1 MTTTTRY
8 TYNGE
13 VPIAYQDL
21 GGTGGEPLLL
31 VMGLGTTRFWWP
43 DGLVRELVAR
53 GFHVAAYDQ
62 RDAGESGRVTAPPAG
77 HPVTALLRRTAPAY
91 RAEDLTDD
99 AVAVLDALG
108 WPRAHLFGHSLGGL
122 VAQRVAVR
130 HPQRVLTL
138 TSSAAVPS
146 DAGAL
151 GALRHVRPGPVLRLA
166 RLHHPETP
174 EGNLA
179 LAVALA
185 RILAAPERAVGP
197 DDVREFVEREAAH
210 GLAGF
215 RDAQA
220 QSRQIGA
227 KWSGGPLAR
236 IAAPTLVLHGE
247 RDPLLRPS
255 AARALTAAV
264 PGARLRIM
272 PGAGH
277 LLTREH
283 WAPYAD
289 ELRAHATRSSVSA
302 VSPAGGAAARRE

>member
-1 MTTTTRY
+1 MTTTRFTH
-8 TYNGE
+8 NGG
-13 VPIAYQDL
+13 VPLAYEDL
-21 GGTGGEPLLL
+21 GGAGGEPLLL
-31 VMGLGTTRFWWP
+31 VMGLGTSRFWWP

-77 HPVTALLRRTAPAY
+77 HPVSALLRRTAPAY

-108 WPRAHLFGHSLGGL
+108 WPCAHLFGHSLGGL
-122 VAQRVAVR
+122 VAQRVAIR
-130 HPQRVLTL
+130 HPERVSTL
-138 TSSAAVPS
+138 TSSSAMPS
-146 DAGAL
+146 DAGPL
-151 GALRHVRPGPVLRLA
+151 DALRHVRPGPVLRMG
-166 RLHHPETP
+166 RLHFPDTP

-179 LAVALA
+179 LAVAVA

-197 DDVREFVEREAAH
+197 EDVREFVDREAAH
-210 GLAGF
+210 DVASF

-236 IAAPTLVLHGE
+236 IAAPTLALHAE
-247 RDPLLRPS
+247 RDPLIRPS
-255 AARALTAAV
+255 AARALAAAA
-264 PGARLRIM
+264 PNARLRVM

-289 ELRAHATRSSVSA
+289 ELHAHALNN
-302 VSPAGGAAARRE
+302 